1 MNSDTFFTPVLFE
14 EELIKYSPTRVWLN
28 DTPVVLVRIE
38 KTIYA
43 YEDFC
48 PHRGAPLSKGFV
60 QNGTLTCR
68 YHGWQFNTKGENT
81 CVPVKNKSV
90 ACSLQKVHV
99 GIEFGIIWVSKYV
112 DAHIPVLSKES
123 PTFTLSGTI
132 QANLLNTLEN
142 FLEGSHT
149 HFVHDKLV
157 RSKEKKRQKI
167 EAVLKPSETGFT
179 VHYQTE
185 SPKGLVTYLTPSK
198 FKNLKA
204 VSTYICPNISIL
216 EYWNDANTLV
226 ARVEALLSE
235 QKTNTRYQ
243 ARIFLHVGFLTPLV
257 KIIAKPLFKKIIQQ
271 DKIILELQEQNI
283 AHFKNRSFVSDQ
295 TDVVGTE
302 IQKWLYSNATKAT
315 EPIPFTVYW

>member
-1 MNSDTFFTPVLFE
+1 MSYDTFFTPVLFE
-14 EELIKYSPTRVWLN
+14 KELIQNSPKQVWLKE
-28 DTPVVLVRIE
+28 TPVVLVRIE
-38 KTIYA
+38 KAIYA

-60 QNGTLTCR
+60 QNGVLMCK
-68 YHGWQFNTKGENT
+68 YHGWQFNTKGENI
-81 CVPVKNKSV
+81 CVPVKNESI
-90 ACSLQKVHV
+90 ACSLQKIIVRV
-99 GIEFGIIWVSKYV
+99 EYGIIWISKQI
-112 DAHIPVLSKES
+112 DTHIPKISS
-123 PTFTLSGTI
+123 ATPTFTLSGTI

-149 HFVHDKLV
+149 HFVHDGLV
-157 RSKEKKRQKI
+157 RSIETKRQKI
-167 EAVLKPSETGFT
+167 EAILKPSETGFT

-185 SPKGLVTYLTPSK
+185 PPKGLVTYLTLAKYKS
-198 FKNLKA
+198 LKA
-204 VSTYICPNISIL
+204 VSTYIYPNISIL
-216 EYWNDANTLV
+216 EYWNVANTLV
-226 ARVEALLSE
+226 ARVEAILSE

-243 ARIFLHVGFLTPLV
+243 ARIFLNLGLLTSIA

-283 AHFKNRSFVSDQ
+283 NHFKNRSFVSDE
-295 TDVVGTE
+295 TDIVGTE